1 MEARAIEKVVSGAV
15 NQELA
20 SVLWNQGEQTVAI
33 DLLKDVVAK
42 ENQSTA
48 ERSLLLARLV
58 SIFSLSCYL
67 SQAHWFS

>member
-1 MEARAIEKVVSGAV
+1 MNSIMEARAIEKVVSGAV

-20 SVLWNQGEQTVAI
+20 NVLWNQGEQTVAI

-42 ENQSTA
+42 AKQSSPSTA

-58 SIFSLSCYL
+58 SRF
-67 SQAHWFS
+67 